1 MTHVIKSG
9 HFPTPLPEGL
19 TMRRTVIKMRA
30 AAVLLGAG
38 LIMSLT
44 WLPTASATTQMT
56 ATVGVNIRA
65 GAGTQTSV
73 LGGLYRGQT
82 VTVISS
88 SQGWTKIKF
97 AGSTAYVA
105 SRYLS
110 KGADLPAPKK
120 IGAGTVKVTTTALNL
135 RTGPGLSYQVIK
147 VLKDGARVTM
157 TGKTARGWAQLVSG
171 KSTGWSSMQYLAS
184 SSSGKPKIIGKRVAT
199 ADLDIRTTS
208 GASAKTVAEVK
219 KGTAL
224 SVTGAT
230 QNGRAQIIYR
240 GAVRWVTAKY
250 LTNLTSNQPALPK
263 LPKITGSRYATAT
276 LNIRSTYA
284 DKYKLI
290 TEVPRGTKLSIT
302 GVVKNGKMQ
311 IVFEKAVR
319 WVTAKYL
326 SKSAAELN
334 ATELAGGRERAS
346 SRMRS
351 RSIAQRGR
359 SSRRSRPY
367 YTLRAGVFT
376 DHSTGRALDLM
387 IPNYKSASG
396 KALGYKVAAW
406 AKANAKPL
414 GINYVIWNQHIWNI
428 TRDSEGWRYMADRG
442 GDSAN
447 HKNHVHIT
455 VFAAGFDPR

>member
-1 MTHVIKSG
+1 
-9 HFPTPLPEGL
+9 
-19 TMRRTVIKMRA
+19 MRRTLIKLRA
-30 AAVLLGAG
+30 AAALVALGVILSLMWPQAAG
-38 LIMSLT
+38 
-44 WLPTASATTQMT
+44 ATTQMT
-56 ATVGVNIRA
+56 ATVGVNIRS
-65 GAGTQTSV
+65 GATTQSSI

-82 VTVISS
+82 VTAISS
-88 SQGWTKIKF
+88 AAGWTKITF
-97 AGSTAYVA
+97 GGSTAYVA
-105 SRYLS
+105 SKYLS
-110 KGADLPAPKK
+110 KGKDLPVPKK
-120 IGAGTVKVTTTALNL
+120 IGAGTVKITTTALNL
-135 RTGPGLSYQVIK
+135 RTGPGLSYRVIK
-147 VLKDGARVTM
+147 VLKGGTKVTL
-157 TGKTARGWAQLVSG
+157 TGKTARGWAQLING

-184 SSSGKPKIIGKRVAT
+184 PTTGRPAIIGKRVAT

-208 GASAKTVAEVK
+208 GANAKTVAEVK

-224 SVTGAT
+224 SVTGAI
-230 QNGRAQIIYR
+230 QNGRAQIIYK
-240 GAVRWVTAKY
+240 GAIRWVTAKY
-250 LTNLTSNQPALPK
+250 LTNLKSNLPAPPK
-263 LPKITGSRYATAT
+263 LPKITGTRYATAT

-290 TEVPRGTKLSIT
+290 TEVPRGTKLNIT
-302 GVVKNGKMQ
+302 GVVKNGRMQ
-311 IVFEKAVR
+311 IIFEKAVR

-326 SKSAAELN
+326 SKSVPSSVPPSWRAVERGLKPNAVKVHRAA
-334 ATELAGGRERAS
+334 RAKFPQ
-346 SRMRS
+346 
-351 RSIAQRGR
+351 ITT
-359 SSRRSRPY
+359 Y

-387 IPNYKSASG
+387 IPNYRSASG

-414 GINYVIWNQHIWNI
+414 GINYVIWNQHIWNV

>member
-1 MTHVIKSG
+1 
-9 HFPTPLPEGL
+9 
-19 TMRRTVIKMRA
+19 MRRTVVIRLRA
-30 AAVLLGAG
+30 AAA
-38 LIMSLT
+38 LIAVGVILSLMSPQLA
-44 WLPTASATTQMT
+44 TASTQVT
-56 ATVGVNIRA
+56 ATVGVNIRS
-65 GAGTQTSV
+65 GASIESKI

-82 VTVISS
+82 VTAISS

-105 SRYLS
+105 SRYLT
-110 KGADLPAPKK
+110 KGTDLPVPKK
-120 IGAGTVKVTTTALNL
+120 IGAGTVKITTTALNL
-135 RTGPGLSYQVIK
+135 RTGPGLSYRVIK
-147 VLKDGARVTM
+147 VLKEGTKVTM
-157 TGKTARGWAQLVSG
+157 TGKTARGWAQLVNG

-184 SSSGKPKIIGKRVAT
+184 STTGRPAIIGKRVAT

-208 GASAKTVAEVK
+208 GADSKTVAEVK

-224 SVTGAT
+224 SVTGAI
-230 QNGRAQIIYR
+230 QNGRAQIIYK
-240 GAVRWVTAKY
+240 GAIRWVTARY
-250 LTNLTSNQPALPK
+250 LTNLRSSLPTPPK
-263 LPKITGSRYATAT
+263 LPKITGTRYATTT

-284 DKYKLI
+284 DKYRLI
-290 TEVPRGTKLSIT
+290 TEVPRGTKLKIT
-302 GVVKNGKMQ
+302 GVVRNGRMQ
-311 IVFEKAVR
+311 VVYQKTVR

-326 SKSAAELN
+326 SKSAPRSVPPGWQAVERGLKPN
-334 ATELAGGRERAS
+334 AIKVHRAA
-346 SRMRS
+346 RTKFPQIRT
-351 RSIAQRGR
+351 
-359 SSRRSRPY
+359 Y
-367 YTLRAGVFT
+367 YTVRPGVFT

-406 AKANAKPL
+406 AKANARDL

-447 HKNHVHIT
+447 HKDHVHIT

>member
-1 MTHVIKSG
+1 
-9 HFPTPLPEGL
+9 
-19 TMRRTVIKMRA
+19 MRRTLIKLRA
-30 AAVLLGAG
+30 AAALVALGVILSLMWPQAAG
-38 LIMSLT
+38 A
-44 WLPTASATTQMT
+44 TAQMT
-56 ATVGVNIRA
+56 ATVGVNIRS
-65 GAGTQTSV
+65 GASTQSSI

-82 VTVISS
+82 VTAISS
-88 SQGWTKIKF
+88 AAGWTKITF
-97 AGSTAYVA
+97 RGSTAYVA
-105 SRYLS
+105 SKYLS
-110 KGADLPAPKK
+110 KGKDLPVPKK
-120 IGAGTVKVTTTALNL
+120 IGAGTVKITTTALNL
-135 RTGPGLSYQVIK
+135 RTGPGLSYRVIK
-147 VLKDGARVTM
+147 VLKGGTKVTL
-157 TGKTARGWAQLVSG
+157 TGKTARGWAQLING

-184 SSSGKPKIIGKRVAT
+184 STTGRPAIIGKRVAT

-208 GASAKTVAEVK
+208 GANAKTVAEVK

-224 SVTGAT
+224 SVTGAI
-230 QNGRAQIIYR
+230 QNGRAQIIYK
-240 GAVRWVTAKY
+240 GAIRWVTAKY
-250 LTNLTSNQPALPK
+250 LTNLKSNLPAPPK
-263 LPKITGSRYATAT
+263 LPKITGTRYATAT

-290 TEVPRGTKLSIT
+290 TEVPRGTKLNIT
-302 GVVKNGKMQ
+302 GVVKNGRMQ
-311 IVFEKAVR
+311 IIFEKAVR

-326 SKSAAELN
+326 SKSVPSSVPPSWRAVERGLKPNAVKVHRAA
-334 ATELAGGRERAS
+334 RAKFPQ
-346 SRMRS
+346 
-351 RSIAQRGR
+351 ITT
-359 SSRRSRPY
+359 Y

-387 IPNYKSASG
+387 IPNYRSASG

-428 TRDSEGWRYMADRG
+428 QRDSEGWRYMADRG